1 MRPFHSPLYIYL
13 KNKYFF
19 GKKPIHYM
27 MPENRALVINTDYD
41 YKVAKSIAEWR
52 TT

>member
-1 MRPFHSPLYIYL
+1 MLENR
-13 KNKYFF
+13 YFF

-27 MPENRALVINTDYD
+27 MPENRALDINTDYD

-52 TT
+52 TK